1 MPDAIDSLR
10 HKVSCYVTFGSDQC
24 LIRGQSR

>member
-10 HKVSCYVTFGSDQC
+10 HKVSYNVTFGPDQC